1 MRPLPTLMQAKV
13 GPDTVE
19 MFLVTEESPP
29 SRTAV
34 RRGACAWDPATS
46 VFDYEVMAVPSALAA
61 TTPKAQRMPL
71 FSGAHPCV
79 TALDTGHMDAPAVK
93 AFVYSS

>member
-1 MRPLPTLMQAKV
+1 MQAKV
-13 GPDTVE
+13 GPDTLE
-19 MFLVTEESPP
+19 MFLVTEESSP
-29 SRTAV
+29 SRTAA

-79 TALDTGHMDAPAVK
+79 TALDTGHVDAPAVK
-93 AFVYSS
+93 AFVYSSWGLAAE